1 MNHQLFDQ
9 TQYRQL
15 TLYIRYVNDTSVTLN
30 GDEAVKYFY
39 EKIAMDIY
47 TKQQST
53 VDATKSQME
62 ANVKWLLSWFAFYLF
77 CRMVFYILK
86 RMFGAGIQKP
96 IRVVVN
102 DYR

>member
-1 MNHQLFDQ
+1 MNQLLDQ

-30 GDEAVKYFY
+30 GDEAINYFY
-39 EKIAMDIY
+39 NKIAMDIY

-53 VDATKSQME
+53 VEATKAQME
-62 ANVKWLLSWFAFYLF
+62 ANIKWILSWFAFYLF

-86 RMFGAGIQKP
+86 RLFGAGGKRP

>member
-1 MNHQLFDQ
+1 MNHQLVGQ
-9 TQYRQL
+9 SYREL
-15 TLYIRYVNDTSVTLN
+15 TLYIKYVNETSVILN
-30 GDEAVKYFY
+30 GDEAFNYLY
-39 EKIAMDIY
+39 NKIAMDIY

-53 VDATKSQME
+53 VDTTKAQME
-62 ANVKWLLSWFAFYLF
+62 ANIKWILSWFVFYLF

-86 RMFGAGIQKP
+86 RLFGAGGKRP